1 MTQIKVI
8 ATDRPVLHQGSE
20 GAWIIYLQN
29 ALNGCG
35 YEPLKLD
42 GDFGQNTTKVVKI
55 FQKDMGLDVDG
66 VVGENTWE
74 ALDKHK
80 KLPNYEP
87 IFPRTGIAGADTR
100 EKVNSDMIA
109 RAQQLMGAR
118 PQFWGRY
125 FLGRDAEYI
134 HQEENNALFSTGTR
148 ILPICRETRRV
159 NGSQADGND
168 VGRRVAADVL
178 ETFGEDYLASQGGIF
193 YIFLDTEPRPE
204 PALSSNYYLGW
215 SKAVMSASSR
225 VKFLPC
231 VYLNAGDEETATA
244 LLNAMNSGAECH
256 GLWIANYG
264 KRPDPVIRPWF
275 EKQANPTRELPCPV
289 LIHQYVGDID
299 NTGVYNIR
307 DGVYDFNQINP
318 FLDEPESLVLE
329 RFIFPQQM

>member
-1 MTQIKVI
+1 MTKMLEIKVT
-8 ATDRPVLHQGSE
+8 ATDRPVLHEGNE

-29 ALNGCG
+29 TLNDRG
-35 YEPLKLD
+35 YGPLKID
-42 GDFGQNTTKVVKI
+42 GNFGSSTTKVVKI

-74 ALDKHK
+74 ALDKLLIPK
-80 KLPNYEP
+80 RM
-87 IFPRTGIAGADTR
+87 FPRTGIAGADTH
-100 EKVNSDMIA
+100 EKVNSGMIA
-109 RAQQLMGAR
+109 RAKELMGAR
-118 PQFWGRY
+118 PEFWGRY

-159 NGSQADGND
+159 KGSEADGHD

-215 SKAVMSASSR
+215 SKAVMSASSK

-244 LLNAMNSGAECH
+244 LLKAMNSGAECH

-264 KRPDPVIRPWF
+264 RKLDPMIRPWF
-275 EKQANPTRELPCPV
+275 EKQTNPARELPCPV

-299 NTGVYNIR
+299 NSGVYNTG
-307 DGVYDFNQINP
+307 DGIYDFNQINP
-318 FLDEPESLVLE
+318 FLDDPESLVLK
-329 RFIFPQQM
+329 RLIFPQPV